1 MGNLA
6 AGIDWAILSF
16 KRSTTRLS
24 RSPLFTRALT
34 KQYMPHSMKSSLGI
48 RLGANRHVISLSATA
63 AIEKVFQAHY
73 LQYKTYCIRVKRT
86 ICTSDTTA
94 YIVVVYKLRLMGARL
109 CKL

>member
-6 AGIDWAILSF
+6 AEIDWAILSF

-24 RSPLFTRALT
+24 WNPLFTRAMT
-34 KQYMPHSMKSSLGI
+34 KLYMPHSMKSSLGM

-73 LQYKTYCIRVKRT
+73 LQYKTYCIRVKHNL
-86 ICTSDTTA
+86 
-94 YIVVVYKLRLMGARL
+94 YI
-109 CKL
+109 